1 MSLARDPPVGRCC
14 GVKPDRLAWESAV
27 SGCDAPSGVAG
38 GGRRCVLCPLSD
50 LERGACARVVSLAG
64 APRLRRKLMAL
75 GLRPSADLAV
85 LGRAP
90 RHGAMELRAGTVH
103 LMLRADEARD
113 VLVELAPAGPGA
125 RHELPV
131 L

>member
-1 MSLARDPPVGRCC
+1 MSLAPDPPGARCC
-14 GVKPDRLAWESAV
+14 GMKPDRDTGESAV
-27 SGCDAPSGVAG
+27 IGCGPVGAPPC
-38 GGRRCVLCPLSD
+38 CVVCPLSQ

-90 RHGAMELRAGTVH
+90 RQGAMELRAGTVH
-103 LMLRADEARD
+103 LMLRVDEARD
-113 VLVELAPAGPGA
+113 VLVELAPTEAGA

>member
-1 MSLARDPPVGRCC
+1 MSLARDLPTARCC
-14 GVKPDRLAWESAV
+14 GMKPDRNTGESAPTA
-27 SGCDAPSGVAG
+27 CDPVGTVPC
-38 GGRRCVLCPLSD
+38 CVVCPLSQ
-50 LERGACARVVSLAG
+50 LERGACARIVSLAG

-85 LGRAP
+85 LGRAAG
-90 RHGAMELRAGTVH
+90 HGAMELRAGTVH

-113 VLVELAPAGPGA
+113 VLVELTPTDAH
-125 RHELPV
+125 HELPV

>member
-1 MSLARDPPVGRCC
+1 MSLAQDPPNARCW
-14 GVKPDRLAWESAV
+14 GMKPDRATWESAAE
-27 SGCDAPSGVAG
+27 GCDAVAAAPC
-38 GGRRCVLCPLSD
+38 CVVCPLSQ
-50 LERGACARVVSLAG
+50 LERGACARVVSLVG

-85 LGRAP
+85 LGRAT

-113 VLVELAPAGPGA
+113 VLVELVPDDAGL

>member
-1 MSLARDPPVGRCC
+1 MSLARDPRVARCC
-14 GVKPDRLAWESAV
+14 GMKPDRHAGESAPV
-27 SGCDAPSGVAG
+27 ACGSVGAAPC
-38 GGRRCVLCPLSD
+38 CVVCPLSQ

-85 LGRAP
+85 LGRAA
-90 RHGAMELRAGTVH
+90 RHGARELRAGTVH

-113 VLVELAPAGPGA
+113 VLVELAPVEAGA
-125 RHELPV
+125 RHELP
-131 L
+131 LL

>member
-1 MSLARDPPVGRCC
+1 M
-14 GVKPDRLAWESAV
+14 KPDRATGESAR
-27 SGCDAPSGVAG
+27 GADCDAVGTAPC
-38 GGRRCVLCPLSD
+38 CVVCPLSH

-85 LGRAP
+85 LARAP
-90 RHGAMELRAGTVH
+90 RNGAMELRAGTVH

-113 VLVELAPAGPGA
+113 VLVELAPAGVGA

>member
-1 MSLARDPPVGRCC
+1 MSLAPEPPSGRCC
-14 GVKPDRLAWESAV
+14 GMKPDRDTWESAPV
-27 SGCDAPSGVAG
+27 ACDSVGRAPC
-38 GGRRCVLCPLSD
+38 CVVCPLSQ

-85 LGRAP
+85 LGRAA

-113 VLVELAPAGPGA
+113 VLVAFTPEGA
-125 RHELPV
+125 HHELPV

>member
-1 MSLARDPPVGRCC
+1 MSLARDPPVARCF
-14 GVKPDRLAWESAV
+14 GMKPDRDTWESAP
-27 SGCDAPSGVAG
+27 GACDPVGGAPC
-38 GGRRCVLCPLSD
+38 CVVCPLSQ

-85 LGRAP
+85 LGRAAH
-90 RHGAMELRAGTVH
+90 HGAMELRAGTVH
-103 LMLRADEARD
+103 LMIRADEARD
-113 VLVELAPAGPGA
+113 VLVELTPTDTH
-125 RHELPV
+125 HELPV

>member
-1 MSLARDPPVGRCC
+1 MSLAPDPPAARCC
-14 GVKPDRLAWESAV
+14 GMKPDRDTGESATV
-27 SGCDAPSGVAG
+27 GCGPVGTLPC
-38 GGRRCVLCPLSD
+38 CVVCPLSQ

-75 GLRPSADLAV
+75 GVRPNADLAV

-113 VLVELAPAGPGA
+113 VLVELAPADAGA
-125 RHELPV
+125 HHELP
-131 L
+131 LL

>member
-1 MSLARDPPVGRCC
+1 MSLARDPAPARCC
-14 GVKPDRLAWESAV
+14 GMKSDRDTWESAPV
-27 SGCDAPSGVAG
+27 ACDSIGAAPC
-38 GGRRCVLCPLSD
+38 CVVCPLSQ

-85 LGRAP
+85 LGRAGG
-90 RHGAMELRAGTVH
+90 HGAMELRAGTVH

-113 VLVELAPAGPGA
+113 VLVEFTPTDAH
-125 RHELPV
+125 HELPV

>member
-1 MSLARDPPVGRCC
+1 MSLARDPPAARCC
-14 GVKPDRLAWESAV
+14 GMKPDRDTWESAPV
-27 SGCDAPSGVAG
+27 ACDSVGSAPC
-38 GGRRCVLCPLSD
+38 CVVCPLSQ

-75 GLRPSADLAV
+75 GLRPSAQLAV
-85 LGRAP
+85 LGRAA
-90 RHGAMELRAGTVH
+90 RQGAMEVRAGTVH

-113 VLVELAPAGPGA
+113 VLVELTPTDA

>member
-1 MSLARDPPVGRCC
+1 
-14 GVKPDRLAWESAV
+14 
-27 SGCDAPSGVAG
+27 VA
-38 GGRRCVLCPLSD
+38 
-50 LERGACARVVSLAG
+50 LAG

-85 LGRAP
+85 LGRAAG
-90 RHGAMELRAGTVH
+90 HGAMELRAGTVH

-113 VLVELAPAGPGA
+113 VLVEFTPTGA
-125 RHELPV
+125 HHELPV